1 MSCYILSPFFLPSL
15 SLLTDKETK
24 AQRGQITSP
33 RFTTS
38 KWQSWNPVKLES
50 RLHMPCIWDQDVW
63 TFSEGDAM
71 PLKTLE
77 QERSRVQSP
86 WERERGGAPATV
98 TQFQVRIDK
107 GLGWGRVRKGKRGL
121 PWWSSGWE
129 STRQCRGHG
138 FNLWSGRELR
148 PHVPWNNKAR

>member
-1 MSCYILSPFFLPSL
+1 MSCYILSPFFLSSL

-38 KWQSWNPVKLES
+38 KWQSWNPIKLES
-50 RLHMPCIWDQDVW
+50 SLHMPCIWDQDVW

-77 QERSRVQSP
+77 QEGSRVQSP

-98 TQFQVRIDK
+98 TQFEVRIDK
-107 GLGWGRVRKGKRGL
+107 GLGWGRVRKGKQGL
-121 PWWSSGWE
+121 PGGPVVENPHGNARDMVSISG
-129 STRQCRGHG
+129 QGG
-138 FNLWSGRELR
+138 N
-148 PHVPWNNKAR
+148 